1 MRNHKYVPVC
11 FISCET
17 LLHLKFP
24 VSYKFEGTQN
34 TKLCYLSLI
43 YMYESCFVNLQC
55 TIKTEQV
62 HIKKDFLIQAI
73 YIYDYFST

>member
-34 TKLCYLSLI
+34 TKFCFLSLI
-43 YMYESCFVNLQC
+43 YVRELFCKPPVCNKNKTSAYE
-55 TIKTEQV
+55 
-62 HIKKDFLIQAI
+62 KKIF
-73 YIYDYFST
+73 